1 VLDSISGLEV
11 HLRME
16 YKWGQKTPK
25 CLIHGYVQSLLVEN
39 KNSNPRDLG
48 LIWIIGYIDKLTNTY
63 MTDITII
70 VALLAGFGS
79 FVAPC
84 ILPMIPAFL
93 AYISGTTVT
102 ELASKNGTVFSIN
115 RLNIILNTVF
125 FVLGFSAVFSTLGV
139 LINSVFSNIT
149 GELTESLN
157 FVGGIII
164 VAFGLF
170 LLLSTKIRS
179 LNVERKFL
187 PKNSKSSY
195 PMSFVFGLAFAV
207 GWTPCVGPILGT
219 ILTLAAT
226 TPSVSF
232 SLLLAY
238 SLGLG
243 IPFVLMGIF
252 FSRATRII
260 RSMSKHLKYYNV
272 ILGGFI
278 IVLGILIF
286 TNQLAYIANFP
297 LLNELVL
304 LG

>member
-1 VLDSISGLEV
+1 MADV
-11 HLRME
+11 
-16 YKWGQKTPK
+16 
-25 CLIHGYVQSLLVEN
+25 
-39 KNSNPRDLG
+39 
-48 LIWIIGYIDKLTNTY
+48 
-63 MTDITII
+63 TIF
-70 VALLAGFGS
+70 VALLAGLSS

-93 AYISGTTVT
+93 AYISGTTVA
-102 ELASKNGTVFSIN
+102 ELSSKKNGDVTVASSSVLSIN

-125 FVLGFSAVFSTLGV
+125 FVLGFSVVFSVLGV
-139 LINSVFSNIT
+139 LINSVLSNAT
-149 GELTESLN
+149 GEITNSLN
-157 FVGGIII
+157 FVGGTII
-164 VAFGLF
+164 VAFGIF
-170 LLLSTKIRS
+170 LLLSTKIRA
-179 LNVERKFL
+179 LNVEKKFF
-187 PKNSKSSY
+187 PKKSKSSY
-195 PMSFVFGLAFAV
+195 PMSFIFGLAFAV

-243 IPFVLMGIF
+243 IPFVLMGVF
-252 FSRATRII
+252 FSRATKIM

-278 IVLGILIF
+278 ILLGILVF